1 MIRAWLVAAAVG
13 GFLSVAAGT
22 AAAHLTAGER
32 AAELL
37 RTGALY
43 GMVHA
48 AALIAVTAIAQS
60 RGRLGLALTVAGWSF
75 AAGMLLFSLSLFALA
90 LTGREWLGV
99 ITPFGGA
106 GLLVGWAALA
116 THALSRR

>member
-1 MIRAWLVAAAVG
+1 MIRAWLIAAAVG
-13 GFLSVAAGT
+13 GLLSVAAGA
-22 AAAHLTAGER
+22 AAAHLTAAER

-37 RTGALY
+37 RSGALY

-60 RGRLGLALTVAGWSF
+60 PGRLGLALTIAGWSF
-75 AAGMLLFSLSLFALA
+75 AGGMLLFSLSLFALA
-90 LTGREWLGV
+90 LTGLEWLGM

-116 THALSRR
+116 LHAFSRR

>member
-1 MIRAWLVAAAVG
+1 MIRAWLIAASVG
-13 GFLSVAAGT
+13 GFLSVTASA
-22 AAAHLTAGER
+22 AAAHIAAGER

-48 AALIAVTAIAQS
+48 AALIAVTAMAQS
-60 RGRLGLALTVAGWSF
+60 RGPVGVVLSIAGWSF
-75 AAGMLLFSLSLFALA
+75 TTGMLLFSLSLFALA
-90 LTGREWLGV
+90 LTGREWLGM

-116 THALSRR
+116 VYASSRG